1 MSKEQL
7 QEYKATGLH
16 HVLDQW
22 KGKKTN
28 VKSKLEMIMT
38 IPSQFSPLLL
48 LDQLDLT

>member
-1 MSKEQL
+1 MFWTNGKE
-7 QEYKATGLH
+7 
-16 HVLDQW
+16 
-22 KGKKTN
+22 KKTN